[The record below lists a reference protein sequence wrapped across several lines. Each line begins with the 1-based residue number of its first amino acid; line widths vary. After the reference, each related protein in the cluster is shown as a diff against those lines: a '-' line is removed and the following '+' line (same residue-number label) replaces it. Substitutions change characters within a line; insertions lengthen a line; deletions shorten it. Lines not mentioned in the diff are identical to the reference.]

1 MALGPGPHWLEI
13 RTLVLTKGHQKMLAG
28 LCWSLSADT
37 NLGVQGAVKAEE
49 EKKKKPPL
57 KGQIHRTDVHRYQV

>member
-49 EKKKKPPL
+49 EKKKPPL